1 MEVESWSF
9 TGKLVPFKLSRSE
22 VNYLTQSVLPLPSC
36 AYPAA
41 SIVLTIRYNY
51 SFIGSNT
58 RFKRDHDA
66 AAASEMQKHFCHLG
80 EAEATWMQMSNAFL
94 LALADGEVEV
104 KQSGKQISSNAFL
117 LVLAGGDAGV

>member
-1 MEVESWSF
+1 
-9 TGKLVPFKLSRSE
+9 
-22 VNYLTQSVLPLPSC
+22 
-36 AYPAA
+36 
-41 SIVLTIRYNY
+41 
-51 SFIGSNT
+51 
-58 RFKRDHDA
+58 
-66 AAASEMQKHFCHLG
+66 MQKHFCHLG